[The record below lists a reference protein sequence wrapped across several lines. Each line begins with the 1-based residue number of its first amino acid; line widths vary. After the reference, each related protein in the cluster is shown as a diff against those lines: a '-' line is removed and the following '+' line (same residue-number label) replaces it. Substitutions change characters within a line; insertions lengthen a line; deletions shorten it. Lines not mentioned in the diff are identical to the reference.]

1 MTRIFSKTEK
11 ISVFKHIRMRVDED
25 IFLTFYGRLRIDM
38 KVFASRA
45 LLQTDKSCH
54 LFFTITDAACLS
66 VCIPM
71 NTGPNLLHVIL

>member
-1 MTRIFSKTEK
+1 
-11 ISVFKHIRMRVDED
+11 
-25 IFLTFYGRLRIDM
+25 M

-71 NTGPNLLHVIL
+71 NTGPNLLHVIS